1 MKVDFEISLKGL
13 FYLALTLGLLFAS
26 YMGLSAGITAS
37 ISLSNGSYDKRD
49 SEAKTG
55 GILASLGGILGGLIA
70 LVVAYYLAKR
80 TYRAFK
86 A

>member
-13 FYLALTLGLLFAS
+13 FYLALTLGVLFAC
-26 YMGLSAGITAS
+26 GIGINAS
-37 ISLSNGSYDKRD
+37 ITYIINMANGVKDTQQDVGSII
-49 SEAKTG
+49 G
-55 GILASLGGILGGLIA
+55 LVASLIG